1 MRADG
6 VSITTCAYRY
16 GYLSE
21 QFQCSTTIEYELLI
35 RQFYFTE
42 QHTRAT
48 VVRNGNHAGKQNGS
62 FIIMRVP
69 VGKTIELEVDVTKF
83 GLPRELPEN
92 ASHIVYIGLR
102 NLLMDAHAS
111 VTKSDPDCVTK
122 SRTLAER
129 KLDALY
135 RGQIRTVSA
144 PRAAD
149 PIASEIRRLATNIV
163 QKMHAAALAKFSPK
177 DRLAQLRVLVTAY
190 VAEHEKELTAT
201 RGASAS

>member
-1 MRADG
+1 
-6 VSITTCAYRY
+6 
-16 GYLSE
+16 
-21 QFQCSTTIEYELLI
+21 
-35 RQFYFTE
+35 
-42 QHTRAT
+42 
-48 VVRNGNHAGKQNGS
+48 
-62 FIIMRVP
+62 MRVP

-190 VAEHEKELTAT
+190 VAEHEKELTPLAERRLRELDELAGPLT
-201 RGASAS
+201 ADEPPAKTTIKQSKKSKRSGAA